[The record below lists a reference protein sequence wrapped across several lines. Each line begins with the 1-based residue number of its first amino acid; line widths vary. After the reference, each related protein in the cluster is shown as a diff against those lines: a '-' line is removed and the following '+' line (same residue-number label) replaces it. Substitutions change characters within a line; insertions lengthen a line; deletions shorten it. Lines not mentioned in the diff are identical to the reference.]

1 MKKLLLFI
9 IVCSIILIGASLTA
23 RAQLV
28 KIPDPLDCGGQPCD
42 FVGIIKKLTEILK
55 ILAIPL
61 GTIMIIIGGIQYMTA
76 GGNEE
81 RANKAKKTL
90 LYTVIG
96 VAIVLAADFLVG
108 IVQEILKSAN
118 P

>member
-1 MKKLLLFI
+1 MKTLLLFI
-9 IVCSIILIGASLTA
+9 IVCSIISIGASFIP
-23 RAQLV
+23 RAQALE
-28 KIPDPLDCGGQPCD
+28 IPNPLQCGNQDCD
-42 FVGIIKKLTEILK
+42 FVGIIKKLTEILRT
-55 ILAIPL
+55 LAIPL
-61 GTIMIIIGGIQYMTA
+61 GTVMIIIGGIQYMTA

-108 IVQEILKSAN
+108 IVQDILKNVN

>member
-1 MKKLLLFI
+1 ME
-9 IVCSIILIGASLTA
+9 
-23 RAQLV
+23 
-28 KIPDPLDCGGQPCD
+28 IPNPLKCDGDCD
-42 FVGIIKKLTEILK
+42 FVGIIKKITEI
-55 ILAIPL
+55 IRTFAIPL
-61 GTIMIIIGGIQYMTA
+61 GTVMIIIGGIQYMTA

-96 VAIVLAADFLVG
+96 IAIVLAADFLVG
-108 IVQEILKSAN
+108 IVQDILKNAN

>member
-23 RAQLV
+23 KAQLV
-28 KIPDPLDCGGQPCD
+28 KIPDPLNCDGDCD
-42 FVGIIKKLTEILK
+42 LVGIIKKLTEILRT
-55 ILAIPL
+55 LAIPL
-61 GTIMIIIGGIQYMTA
+61 GTVMIIIGGIQYMTA

>member
-1 MKKLLLFI
+1 MVKAQTCPEGK
-9 IVCSIILIGASLTA
+9 VC
-23 RAQLV
+23 
-28 KIPDPLDCGGQPCD
+28 IPNPLNCDGDCD
-42 FVGIIKKLTEILK
+42 FVGIIDKLTELLTT
-55 ILAIPL
+55 LAIPL
-61 GTIMIIIGGIQYMTA
+61 GTVMIIIGGIQYMTA

-96 VAIVLAADFLVG
+96 VAIVLAAKFLVD
-108 IVQEILKSAN
+108 IIREVLQNTN